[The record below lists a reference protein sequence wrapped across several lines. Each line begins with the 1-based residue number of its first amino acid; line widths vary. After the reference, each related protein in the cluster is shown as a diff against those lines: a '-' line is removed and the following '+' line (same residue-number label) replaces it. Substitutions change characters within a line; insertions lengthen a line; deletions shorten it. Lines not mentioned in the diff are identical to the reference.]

1 MTGKVT
7 GNKVLWV
14 SCVGLLM
21 GALALMWAP
30 AVSGESTIPTQIAQQ
45 DQPAKI
51 DRSLPGMKK
60 GIVSKAH
67 DRTVWIDGARYDLAP
82 GALVEDKFGT
92 PLNSAVYQA
101 SGVEWEV
108 QYWLVPDQTHQINQM
123 IISFPE

>member
-1 MTGKVT
+1 MTGKIT
-7 GNKVLWV
+7 GNDVLWV

-21 GALALMWAP
+21 GAAALAWAP
-30 AVSGESTIPTQIAQQ
+30 AVSGEGFSPATIAQQ

-67 DRTVWIDGARYDLAP
+67 DRAVWIDGSRYVLGP

-92 PLNSAVYQA
+92 PLTTAVYQA

-108 QYWLVPDQTHQINQM
+108 QYWLAPDQTHQINQM